1 MSEPK
6 KKRGNSTQSVEDMV
20 EIQKHMM
27 DPGYYVGTGRVRPHV
42 SAPGNPKPLGI
53 LYICGAVL
61 FFVLGFILIFSD
73 VRVASS
79 GLIES
84 DLANKIIM
92 VVMLDAIALFC
103 LIMGLA
109 YFRRA
114 KKRTKNIRHTKR
126 RK

>member
-1 MSEPK
+1 MSKPK
-6 KKRGNSTQSVEDMV
+6 KKASTQSVEDMV
-20 EIQKHMM
+20 EIQKHTM
-27 DPGYYVGTGRVRPHV
+27 DPGYYVGTGRVQPHV
-42 SAPGNPKPLGI
+42 SAPGNPKPLGV

-61 FFVLGFILIFSD
+61 FFALGLILLFSD
-73 VRVASS
+73 VRVSSS

-92 VVMLDAIALFC
+92 VMIFCAIALFC

-114 KKRTKNIRHTKR
+114 KRRTKKAHSAKR